1 MSAKSIFD
9 PTDDAGYRMALRT
22 AARQGISLA
31 AERREG
37 VWTVIAT
44 RLRTGIV
51 SDASGAQVTFAAW
64 QALELLKQMAGPPEP
79 EQSSAPRPRPTR
91 VSVPLA
97 TVTEAYELL
106 TAYAEEGIG
115 SDRQQVLIV
124 AAELRAIIAKAAGRA
139 TS

>member
-1 MSAKSIFD
+1 MRKESIFE
-9 PTDDAGYRMALRT
+9 PTDDAGYRMALRA
-22 AARQGISLA
+22 AARQGVSLA

-37 VWTVIAT
+37 VWTVTAT

-51 SDASGAQVTFAAW
+51 AEASGAQATFAAW
-64 QALELLKQMAGPPEP
+64 QALELLKEMAGPPEP

-106 TAYAEEGIG
+106 SACAKDEIE
-115 SDRQQVLIV
+115 SDRKQVLTV
-124 AAELRAIIAKAAGRA
+124 AAELRAIIAKAAGRL